1 MRMFRSVGAVL
12 TASAIGAALMAAGVP
27 AAAARTAHPVTP
39 LTSTWQNSLA
49 NYDSNSPS
57 VTAITA
63 STPTSA
69 FAFENETGQA
79 TTIYQLTE
87 SPGNWGF
94 QSHLGS
100 ASNNVTSA
108 TSDAAANGNFWAFT
122 SKRQTWWWSGS
133 IWLKIKNHFTK
144 SIGSGLAVGTDHVWV
159 FGEPYVPG
167 ANLGA
172 WYYNGSSWKN
182 YRSGKGLYGA
192 SALSASNIW
201 GYAAK
206 SVEHFNGSTWK
217 STSIA
222 GLLPKKTEL
231 CGFPHLTGIAALSS
245 RNVYAVGSGGCQ
257 DVGGPFVLLHYN
269 GHSWRRLV
277 LDHGLGAP
285 QAVVPDGSGGV
296 WIPVMTAEFGSME
309 HYSGG
314 HLHTATMPFSKK
326 HLALFGA
333 STAPGTTAT
342 FAAGYYRASFTAS
355 TSTGEVFEYEP

>member
-1 MRMFRSVGAVL
+1 MRMFRTVGAVL
-12 TASAIGAALMAAGVP
+12 TATAIGAALTAASLPG
-27 AAAARTAHPVTP
+27 AGARTTHRVTP
-39 LTSTWQNSLA
+39 LFASWETTLA
-49 NYDSNSPS
+49 IHDGNFPS
-57 VTAITA
+57 VMAIAA

-69 FAFENETGQA
+69 FAFENETGQPTA
-79 TTIYQLTE
+79 VYELTNE
-87 SPGNWGF
+87 PGNWSF
-94 QSHLGS
+94 QSFIGS
-100 ASNNVTSA
+100 ASNNVTAA
-108 TSDAAANGNFWAFT
+108 TSDAAGNFWAFT
-122 SKRQTWWWSGS
+122 SKRQAWWWSGS
-133 IWLKIKNHFTK
+133 LWLKIKTFTK
-144 SIGSGLAVGTDHVWV
+144 SIGSGLALGTDHVWV

-172 WYYNGSSWKN
+172 WYYNGSSWKQ
-182 YRSGKGLYGA
+182 YKSGKGLYGA

-222 GLLPKKTEL
+222 RLLPRKSEL

-245 RNVYAVGSGGCQ
+245 RNVYAVGDGGCQ

-277 LDHGLGAP
+277 FDHSLGAP

-296 WIPVMTAEFGSME
+296 WIPVMTAEFGTME

-314 HLHTATMPFSKK
+314 HLRTATLPFTKK

-333 STAPGTTAT
+333 ATAPGTTAA
-342 FAAGYYRASFTAS
+342 FAVGYYRASFSAP
-355 TSTGEVFEYEP
+355 TSTGEVFEYQP